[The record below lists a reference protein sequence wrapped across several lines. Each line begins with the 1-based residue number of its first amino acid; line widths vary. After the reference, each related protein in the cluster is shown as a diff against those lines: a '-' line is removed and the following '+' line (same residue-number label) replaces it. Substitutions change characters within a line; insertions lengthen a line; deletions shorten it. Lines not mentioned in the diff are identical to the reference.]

1 MLTNCP
7 YGIDWRQTY
16 TSVNQ
21 NFRNQDLI
29 KLKKKMFI
37 WGLLR
42 LQLRETQI
50 EETLELCSTTLKRE
64 EDQNYKVSYMS

>member
-1 MLTNCP
+1 
-7 YGIDWRQTY
+7 
-16 TSVNQ
+16 
-21 NFRNQDLI
+21 
-29 KLKKKMFI
+29 MFI

-50 EETLELCSTTLKRE
+50 QETLELCSTTLKRE